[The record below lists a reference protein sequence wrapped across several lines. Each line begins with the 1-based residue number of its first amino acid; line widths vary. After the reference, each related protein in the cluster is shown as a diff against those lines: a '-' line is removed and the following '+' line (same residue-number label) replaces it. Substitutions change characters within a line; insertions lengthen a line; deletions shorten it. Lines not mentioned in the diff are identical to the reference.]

1 MTRPY
6 FLYNGFRYL
15 IDTPLLILSFW
26 LADYYSN
33 GAIDS
38 EQDSIVFIFL
48 LISIISWYSAAQVS
62 GLTKDLRSNKFAEE
76 IIYVLVTLILF
87 AIILTSFLFF
97 FRNTIELSNYFL
109 FIYLPTLFTLIL
121 SFRYIFRKYLHSI
134 FYSGRLQEQII
145 LIGSTPAAKDFYET
159 INLHTYYGYK
169 CIGFLDDEKQNLM
182 DVPIWARS
190 TT

>member
-87 AIILTSFLFF
+87 AIILPLVKKQTGDGSIGYYITGAIAAVGVFLFGAL
-97 FRNTIELSNYFL
+97 FR
-109 FIYLPTLFTLIL
+109 
-121 SFRYIFRKYLHSI
+121 
-134 FYSGRLQEQII
+134 
-145 LIGSTPAAKDFYET
+145 
-159 INLHTYYGYK
+159 
-169 CIGFLDDEKQNLM
+169 
-182 DVPIWARS
+182 
-190 TT
+190 

>member
-15 IDTPLLILSFW
+15 IDAPLLILSFW

-33 GAIDS
+33 GALDS
-38 EQDSIVFIFL
+38 TQDSVVFIFL
-48 LISIISWYSAAQVS
+48 IISIISWYSAAQVS

-76 IIYVLVTLILF
+76 IIYILVTLILF

-109 FIYLPTLFTLIL
+109 LFYLPILFTLVL
-121 SFRYIFRKYLHSI
+121 AFKYIFRKYLHSI
-134 FYSGRLQEQII
+134 F
-145 LIGSTPAAKDFYET
+145 
-159 INLHTYYGYK
+159 
-169 CIGFLDDEKQNLM
+169 
-182 DVPIWARS
+182 
-190 TT
+190 